1 MRRLCFSEMFEY
13 SVKGI
18 TLITKQPQNINK
30 LPLVLL
36 KVSILV
42 NIWVSDNFT
51 YLRNLLCHLFGLT
64 QEILLNFS
72 PDISDK

>member
-18 TLITKQPQNINK
+18 SLITKQPQNINK
-30 LPLVLL
+30 LHLVLL

-42 NIWVSDNFT
+42 NIWVSDNFKKFAMSPFWI
-51 YLRNLLCHLFGLT
+51 NPGNSSKLLTRYFR
-64 QEILLNFS
+64 
-72 PDISDK
+72 